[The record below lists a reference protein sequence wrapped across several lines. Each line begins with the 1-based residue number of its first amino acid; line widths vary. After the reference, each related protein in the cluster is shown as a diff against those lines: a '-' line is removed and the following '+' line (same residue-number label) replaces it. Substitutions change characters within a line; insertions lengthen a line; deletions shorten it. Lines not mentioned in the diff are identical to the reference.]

1 MARILK
7 TLHWVKR
14 KGLGVWGWEGIS
26 PPCSQENP
34 GSVGTQLAHL
44 SCRGRSLCRFST
56 PQLTS
61 GFTPSLPRPLAPL
74 QDTVLCGPHTRLS
87 LPFTVSEAK
96 TGPAMGLDCEGGCA
110 FLSRTAEGPASPL
123 LPSPQRPRLIT
134 PGIGGSDLP
143 GVHALPKK
151 SGPGGWLGFCSP
163 LSEGLE
169 GQGKEWIWQ
178 KKKKKN
184 GSGKAVSKKA
194 SPRCWEGR
202 SAVSNVV
209 YAAQGSKWVRQ
220 CLLGQTVLSTR
231 QMHRWT
237 TPALDPAQPS
247 SRALT

>member
-1 MARILK
+1 MSIPFREKSPVLQGWPEAGGGQRQASGLVLEASGVLQTAWARILK
-7 TLHWVKR
+7 TLHFKR

-44 SCRGRSLCRFST
+44 SCRGQSLCRFST

-87 LPFTVSEAK
+87 LPFTISEAK

-143 GVHALPKK
+143 GVHTLPKK
-151 SGPGGWLGFCSP
+151 SG
-163 LSEGLE
+163 
-169 GQGKEWIWQ
+169 
-178 KKKKKN
+178 
-184 GSGKAVSKKA
+184 
-194 SPRCWEGR
+194 
-202 SAVSNVV
+202 
-209 YAAQGSKWVRQ
+209 
-220 CLLGQTVLSTR
+220 
-231 QMHRWT
+231 
-237 TPALDPAQPS
+237 
-247 SRALT
+247 

>member
-1 MARILK
+1 MLSSVVL
-7 TLHWVKR
+7 TP
-14 KGLGVWGWEGIS
+14 GL
-26 PPCSQENP
+26 
-34 GSVGTQLAHL
+34 
-44 SCRGRSLCRFST
+44 
-56 PQLTS
+56 
-61 GFTPSLPRPLAPL
+61 PSLFLSQKPRQALPWAW
-74 QDTVLCGPHTRLS
+74 TVR
-87 LPFTVSEAK
+87 
-96 TGPAMGLDCEGGCA
+96 GGCA

-134 PGIGGSDLP
+134 PGRGGSDLP

-151 SGPGGWLGFCSP
+151 SSPGGWLGFCSP

-178 KKKKKN
+178 KKKKKKN

-220 CLLGQTVLSTR
+220 CLLGQTVHSTR
-231 QMHRWT
+231 QMHRRT
-237 TPALDPAQPS
+237 TPALGPAQPS